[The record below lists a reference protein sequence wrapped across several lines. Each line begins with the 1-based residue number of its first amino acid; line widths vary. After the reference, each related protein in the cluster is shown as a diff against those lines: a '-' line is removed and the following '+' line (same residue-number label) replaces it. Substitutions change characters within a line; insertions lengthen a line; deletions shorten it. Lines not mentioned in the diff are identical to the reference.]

1 MNRITFN
8 KLNIKQQD
16 TIKTIKYNDCT
27 IEVLQSLPT
36 RDINDF
42 IYAVLAKSEQDDGTY
57 NEVLLNAYFHLYLI
71 YLYTNITFTQKQKE
85 DELKLYDLI
94 NNSGLLDAVLSVFPE
109 EEYNDLLDY
118 LNKTREEKSTYKRS
132 VAGVLDKVINDMPK
146 NAEAAAKIVDNFDQ
160 EKYQNVLKLAKAT
173 GMR

>member
-1 MNRITFN
+1 MTKEKFYGIINLRGKERKNFSNKKEGENNIIMNRITFN

-57 NEVLLNAYFHLYLI
+57 NEVLLNAYFHLYL
-71 YLYTNITFTQKQKE
+71 YKYYFYTK
-85 DELKLYDLI
+85 
-94 NNSGLLDAVLSVFPE
+94 A
-109 EEYNDLLDY
+109 
-118 LNKTREEKSTYKRS
+118 KR
-132 VAGVLDKVINDMPK
+132 
-146 NAEAAAKIVDNFDQ
+146 
-160 EKYQNVLKLAKAT
+160 
-173 GMR
+173 R